1 MHDPR
6 LVAAFTIAVM
16 MVCVSTVPGH
26 SERRVALV
34 IGNGAYAKAPRLP
47 NPPND
52 ARDVAAALKRVGFD
66 TIVGLDLDKAA
77 MDEAT
82 IRFAR
87 AVRDADVAIFY
98 YSGHALQFA
107 GVNYLI
113 PVDATLSDEADL
125 RRMTRVDEIVV
136 DLQKAGKVR
145 ILVLDSCRNNPL
157 AEDMKRSIG
166 LTRAASMQRG
176 LARIDAP
183 QGMIVAYATQA
194 GATAADGTDRNSPY
208 TQAFLRHIETQEE
221 IGTIFRRISA
231 EVYDATKH
239 AQLPELSL
247 SLIGEFYLH
256 GQPAAA
262 SANGGPSAAER
273 AWAEVK
279 DTKNPVLLKEFVSR
293 FGDSFYAALARNR
306 LDELQNTRV
315 TLTGPPVLPRPAEPC
330 GNVPETV
337 SWSSRAPRPL
347 SRAEECALKPKDIF
361 KECEK
366 CPEMVVVPGG
376 QFIMGS
382 APTEPNRLARE
393 GPQHQ
398 VVIERPFAIGKFH
411 VTVDQFAAFVAE
423 TGYDAGTRCSTE
435 EDGKFEQRERSW
447 RNPGFNQ
454 SASHP
459 AVCLSWNDATAYAS
473 WLATKTGRSYR
484 LLTEAEW
491 EYAARAGTTT
501 AFFFGDDEKDFC
513 RYGNGLDQTGKAV
526 IPGAK
531 KWPNIPC
538 NDRHPYAAP
547 VGSFLPNR
555 FGLYDMHGN
564 AWQWVEDCSHESYQ
578 GAPSDGAPWTSGDC
592 NIRIRR
598 GGYWLNPSAVLR
610 TAARLPAPAGFR
622 GQSTGFRLARTL

>member
-1 MHDPR
+1 
-6 LVAAFTIAVM
+6 
-16 MVCVSTVPGH
+16 
-26 SERRVALV
+26 
-34 IGNGAYAKAPRLP
+34 
-47 NPPND
+47 
-52 ARDVAAALKRVGFD
+52 VAAALKRVGFD
-66 TIVGLDLDKAA
+66 TIVGIDLDKAA

-113 PVDATLSDEADL
+113 PIDATLSDEADL
-125 RRMTRVDEIVV
+125 RRMMRVDEIVV
-136 DLQKAGKVR
+136 DLQKAAKVR

-157 AEDMKRSIG
+157 VEDMKRSIG
-166 LTRAASMQRG
+166 LTRAASLPRG

-221 IGTIFRRISA
+221 IGTIFRRVSA
-231 EVYDATKH
+231 EVYEATKH

-247 SLIGEFYLH
+247 SLIGEFYLY
-256 GQPAAA
+256 GPPAV
-262 SANGGPSAAER
+262 SANGGPGAAER

-279 DTKNPVLLKEFVSR
+279 DTKNPVVLKEFVSR
-293 FGDSFYAALARNR
+293 FGDSFYATLARNR
-306 LDELQNTRV
+306 LDELQSTRV
-315 TLTGPPVLPRPAEPC
+315 TLAAPPVLPRPAEPC
-330 GNVPETV
+330 SNVPEMA
-337 SWSSRAPRPL
+337 SLSSRASQPL

-366 CPEMVVVPGG
+366 CPEMVVVPAG
-376 QFIMGS
+376 QFMMGS
-382 APTEPNRLARE
+382 PPNEPNRLERE

-398 VVIERPFAIGKFH
+398 VMIERPFAVGKFH
-411 VTVDQFAAFVAE
+411 VTVDQFAMFVAE

-435 EDGKFEQRERSW
+435 EDGKFEQRDRSW

-454 SASHP
+454 GASHP

-473 WLATKTGRSYR
+473 WLSRTTGGSYR

-491 EYAARAGTTT
+491 EYAARAETTT
-501 AFFFGDDEKDFC
+501 PFFFGDNEKDFC
-513 RYGNGLDQTGKAV
+513 RYGNGFDQTGKAL
-526 IPGAK
+526 IPSLK
-531 KWPNIPC
+531 NRPTLPC

-578 GAPSDGAPWTSGDC
+578 GAPSDGAAWASGEC

-598 GGYWLNPSAVLR
+598 GGYWLNVSPALRSAS
-610 TAARLPAPAGFR
+610 RLPVAAGFR